1 MENSKKIETIM
12 QAKPSVLIHT
22 LGCKVNQ
29 YDSERM
35 RNVMARRGF
44 STYAPGGGEPELI
57 IVNTCSVTH
66 DSDRKS
72 RQAIRKYLRRYPNA
86 RMVVTGCY
94 SERKPQ
100 ELYAIDGVRDVV
112 PIAEQESF
120 LQNLMDSLGWGCDDQ
135 DSLWDA
141 GQNLE
146 VFQERTRAF
155 VKIQDGCDLKCTF
168 CSIPTSRGTARSRP
182 IAEVIDE
189 CRSLVDH
196 GYPEIVLCGVCIGRY
211 GYNEGFGLHSLLQ
224 EMVGID
230 GIQRIR
236 ISSMEPQ
243 DVSDEFLTTM
253 QEHQDIICP
262 HLHLP
267 LQSGSNKILRRM
279 KRPYSQEYFIE
290 RVETARSMI
299 KDFEIST
306 DIMVGFPDESNEDFE
321 ASLQA
326 VKECRFNKVHSFR
339 FSVRE
344 EAPAAKLK
352 NHLLPQVLEER
363 RVVLDKLAHETADK
377 VKRSYIGQTL
387 PVLAEVEEDGMSTG
401 FTPNY
406 LRTHFTSNRP
416 IQKGET
422 VWVHIDN
429 VEHGRLRGYTV

>member
-1 MENSKKIETIM
+1 M
-12 QAKPSVLIHT
+12 QEKPSVLIHT

-35 RNVMARRGF
+35 RNVLTRRGF
-44 STYAPGGGEPELI
+44 STYADGQDEPELI

-72 RQAIRKYLRRYPNA
+72 RQMIRKLVRRHPNA
-86 RMVVTGCY
+86 RMVVSGCY

-100 ELYAIDGVRDVV
+100 DLLAIDGVSDVV

-120 LQNLMDSLGWGCDDQ
+120 LQQLIDSLGWGCDDQ

-168 CSIPTSRGTARSRP
+168 CSIPNSRGTARSRP
-182 IAEVIDE
+182 IAEVMEE

-211 GYNEGFGLHSLLQ
+211 GYNEGFSLHTLLK
-224 EMVGID
+224 ELVTIPGIK
-230 GIQRIR
+230 RIR

-243 DVSDEFLTTM
+243 DVSDEFLGTM

-267 LQSGSNKILRRM
+267 LQSGSNLILRRM
-279 KRPYSQEYFIE
+279 KRPYTHEFFTE
-290 RVETARSMI
+290 RVEKARGLM
-299 KDFEIST
+299 DHFEIST
-306 DIMVGFPDESNEDFE
+306 DIMVGFPGESDEDYEDT
-321 ASLQA
+321 LNA
-326 VKECRFNKVHSFR
+326 VKTCRFNKVHSFR

-344 EAPAAKLK
+344 EVPAARMN
-352 NHLLPQVLEER
+352 NHLQPPVLEER
-363 RVVLDKLAHETADK
+363 RIQLDALANETADL
-377 VKRSYIGQTL
+377 VKQSYIGKTL
-387 PVLAEVEEDGMSTG
+387 PILAEVEEEGMSTG

-406 LRTHFTSNRP
+406 LRAQFTCDSP
-416 IQKGET
+416 LPKGYIVT
-422 VWVHIDN
+422 VKIER
-429 VEHGRLRGYTV
+429 VEHGRLHGYAVQ

>member
-1 MENSKKIETIM
+1 M
-12 QAKPSVLIHT
+12 QEKPSVLIHT

-35 RNVMARRGF
+35 RNVLTRRGF
-44 STYAPGGGEPELI
+44 VSHTGGQPAPELI

-72 RQAIRKYLRRYPNA
+72 RQAIRKLTRLYPHA
-86 RMVVTGCY
+86 RMVVSGCY

-100 ELYAIDGVRDVV
+100 ELHAIDGVHDVV
-112 PIAEQESF
+112 PIAQQETF
-120 LQNLMDSLGWGCDDQ
+120 LQNLLDSLGWGCDDQ

-182 IAEVIDE
+182 IAEVMEE

-211 GYNEGFGLHSLLQ
+211 GYNEGFGLHSLLR
-224 EMVGID
+224 EMVTINGIR
-230 GIQRIR
+230 RIR

-243 DVSDEFLTTM
+243 DVTDEFLATM
-253 QEHQDIICP
+253 QEHQDVICP

-279 KRPYSQEYFIE
+279 KRPYSQEFFIE
-290 RVETARSMI
+290 RVEKARRMM
-299 KDFEIST
+299 DGFEIST
-306 DIMVGFPDESNEDFE
+306 DIMVGFPDESDEDFDDT
-321 ASLQA
+321 LRA

-344 EAPAAKLK
+344 EAPAAKMK
-352 NHLLPQVLEER
+352 NHLQPPVLEER
-363 RVVLDKLAHETADK
+363 RIRLDELAAETSER
-377 VKRSYIGQTL
+377 VKQGYTGKTL
-387 PVLAEVEEDGMSTG
+387 PILAEVEEDGMSAG

-406 LRTHFTSNRP
+406 LRANFTSNAP
-416 IQKGET
+416 IRKGEI
-422 VWVHIDN
+422 VPVHITH
-429 VEHGRLRGYTV
+429 VEHGQLQGFLAD

>member
-1 MENSKKIETIM
+1 M
-12 QAKPSVLIHT
+12 QQKPTVLIHT

-35 RNVMARRGF
+35 RNVLTRRGF
-44 STYAPGGGEPELI
+44 STHADGNGEPELI
-57 IVNTCSVTH
+57 VVNTCSVTH

-72 RQAIRKYLRRYPNA
+72 RQAIRKYIRRYPNA

-100 ELYAIDGVRDVV
+100 ELYAIDGVQDVV
-112 PIAEQESF
+112 PIAEQETY
-120 LQNLMDSLGWGCDDQ
+120 LQQLMDSLGWGCDDQ

-182 IAEVIDE
+182 ITEVMEE
-189 CRSLVDH
+189 CRSLVDN

-211 GYNEGFGLHSLLQ
+211 GYNEGFGLHTLLK
-224 EMVGID
+224 EMIKID
-230 GIQRIR
+230 GIKRIR

-243 DVSDEFLTTM
+243 DVSDEFLATM
-253 QEHQDIICP
+253 KEHQDIICP

-267 LQSGSNKILRRM
+267 IQSGSNKILRRM
-279 KRPYSQEYFIE
+279 KRPYSQEFFLE
-290 RVETARSMI
+290 RVETARGMI
-299 KDFEIST
+299 PNFEIST
-306 DIMVGFPDESNEDFE
+306 DIMVGFPDETDEDFKDTLN
-321 ASLQA
+321 S
-326 VKECRFNKVHSFR
+326 VRHSRFNKVHSFR

-352 NHLLPQVLEER
+352 NHLDPKVLEER
-363 RVVLDKLAHETADK
+363 RIALDQLAHETADQ
-377 VKRSYIGQTL
+377 VKQSYIGQIL
-387 PVLAEVEEDGMSTG
+387 PILAEVEEDGMSTG

-406 LRTHFTSNRP
+406 LRTHFTANRP
-416 IQKGET
+416 IQRGET
-422 VWVHIDN
+422 VMVHIKT
-429 VEHGRLRGYTV
+429 VEHGRLQGHTI

>member
-1 MENSKKIETIM
+1 M
-12 QAKPSVLIHT
+12 QQKPSVLIHT

-35 RNVMARRGF
+35 RNVLVRRGF
-44 STYAPGGGEPELI
+44 SSFVDGESEPELI

-72 RQAIRKYLRRYPNA
+72 RQMIRKLVRRYPNA
-86 RMVVTGCY
+86 RMVVSGCY

-100 ELYAIDGVRDVV
+100 ELHAIDGVSDVV
-112 PIAEQESF
+112 PIAQQETF
-120 LQNLMDSLGWGCDDQ
+120 LQQLIDSLGWGCDDQ

-155 VKIQDGCDLKCTF
+155 VKIQDGCDLRCTF
-168 CSIPTSRGTARSRP
+168 CSIPTSRGAARSRP
-182 IAEVIDE
+182 IIEVMEE

-211 GYNEGFGLHSLLQ
+211 GYNEGFGLHTLLK
-224 EMVGID
+224 EMVTIPGIK
-230 GIQRIR
+230 RIR

-243 DVSDEFLTTM
+243 DVSDEFLITM

-279 KRPYSQEYFIE
+279 KRPYSHEFFTE
-290 RVETARSMI
+290 RVEKARSMI
-299 KDFEIST
+299 DDFEIST
-306 DIMVGFPDESNEDFE
+306 DIMVGFPDESDEDFE
-321 ASLQA
+321 DTLNA
-326 VKECRFNKVHSFR
+326 VTSCRFNKVHSFR

-344 EAPAAKLK
+344 EAPAARMK
-352 NHLLPQVLEER
+352 NHLQPPVLEER
-363 RVVLDKLAHETADK
+363 RIQLDALANETAEH
-377 VKRSYIGQTL
+377 VKQSYIGKTL
-387 PVLAEVEEDGMSTG
+387 PILAEVEEEGFSTG
-401 FTPNY
+401 FTSNY
-406 LRTHFTSNRP
+406 LRTQFTCSTP
-416 IQKGET
+416 IPKGEI
-422 VWVHIDN
+422 VNVHIER
-429 VEHGRLRGYTV
+429 VEHGRLHGYAIP